1 MNDENS
7 KKVRQKILKGL
18 VETNDSTII
27 VLGNY
32 INLETEME
40 MEFAINAQEGEL
52 FEMFLQLFDNESV
65 KSEARKAILY
75 SDYGETDD
83 SLDNLIN

>member
-18 VETNDSTII
+18 VETNDATII